1 MVERDSL
8 GIDIKYEAE
17 SVSGYKVVRPGEY
30 VIHLRS
36 FQGGFAFSDKTG
48 ICSPAYTI
56 LHPKEVLSY
65 GFLKEYFMS
74 QKFIDS
80 LRLVTYGIRDGKSI
94 FVEEWMKLKTYIPK
108 SHKEQERI
116 KEFLGLIDK
125 RLTIQNKVIERYRSL
140 IRAITQKCFQDEYE
154 YSQILLSEI
163 APNIAAGK
171 SKPSAGPYPLYG
183 STGIIG
189 TCSSDA
195 YKGEMILVARVGS
208 IGQIQLINTKG
219 CGITDN
225 TLIVNAGKLNRYVYF
240 FLKTFNFQKI
250 TSGTTQPLITGGNLK
265 RISVPILPATK
276 RGLFVSLL
284 DAIERR
290 IDLEQK
296 VLQYYSASKSYVL
309 ANMFI

>member
-1 MVERDSL
+1 MVSYTFPR
-8 GIDIKYEAE
+8 
-17 SVSGYKVVRPGEY
+17 
-30 VIHLRS
+30 
-36 FQGGFAFSDKTG
+36 FSQN
-48 ICSPAYTI
+48 SA
-56 LHPKEVLSY
+56 
-65 GFLKEYFMS
+65 
-74 QKFIDS
+74 
-80 LRLVTYGIRDGKSI
+80 
-94 FVEEWMKLKTYIPK
+94 
-108 SHKEQERI
+108 RI
-116 KEFLGLIDK
+116 KENNG
-125 RLTIQNKVIERYRSL
+125 L

-154 YSQILLSEI
+154 YPQILLSEI

-265 RISVPILPATK
+265 RISVPILPATQ

>member
-1 MVERDSL
+1 
-8 GIDIKYEAE
+8 
-17 SVSGYKVVRPGEY
+17 
-30 VIHLRS
+30 
-36 FQGGFAFSDKTG
+36 
-48 ICSPAYTI
+48 
-56 LHPKEVLSY
+56 
-65 GFLKEYFMS
+65 
-74 QKFIDS
+74 
-80 LRLVTYGIRDGKSI
+80 
-94 FVEEWMKLKTYIPK
+94 
-108 SHKEQERI
+108 
-116 KEFLGLIDK
+116 
-125 RLTIQNKVIERYRSL
+125 
-140 IRAITQKCFQDEYE
+140 
-154 YSQILLSEI
+154 
-163 APNIAAGK
+163 
-171 SKPSAGPYPLYG
+171 
-183 STGIIG
+183 
-189 TCSSDA
+189 
-195 YKGEMILVARVGS
+195 MILVARVGS

-265 RISVPILPATK
+265 RISVPILPATQ